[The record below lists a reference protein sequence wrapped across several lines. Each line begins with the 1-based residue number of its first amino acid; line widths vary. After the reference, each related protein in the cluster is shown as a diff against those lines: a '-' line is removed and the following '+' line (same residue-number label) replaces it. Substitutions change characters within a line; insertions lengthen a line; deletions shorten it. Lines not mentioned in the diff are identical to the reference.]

1 MSDVVIDV
9 GGEWRRVPGHVWTP
23 ENLVASAALKILVK
37 GAGETLERHYPGWR
51 WVLRPDEGNGILDV
65 TSLMVNTDYAWTL
78 HIPTVQSDPT
88 YKCVVRAGGEYLER
102 FGFARG
108 PYDVDKWMRIKPQ
121 HGQFMPK
128 ISDWD
133 KRARREANTRMIRN
147 GMYSGHIRV
156 AVNDSIGEAL
166 QQRERELKC
175 R

>member
-1 MSDVVIDV
+1 
-9 GGEWRRVPGHVWTP
+9 
-23 ENLVASAALKILVK
+23 
-37 GAGETLERHYPGWR
+37 
-51 WVLRPDEGNGILDV
+51 
-65 TSLMVNTDYAWTL
+65 
-78 HIPTVQSDPT
+78 
-88 YKCVVRAGGEYLER
+88 
-102 FGFARG
+102 
-108 PYDVDKWMRIKPQ
+108 
-121 HGQFMPK
+121 MPK